1 MQDIASISEGT
12 ASLSNV
18 LHLDYRGVVCIGLP
32 LVHASLLVQC
42 SNLSVN
48 AIDHWVGD
56 RVSAQG
62 EPEIIRRTHQY
73 ILQLRRNLV
82 VNLIQ
87 TEVQVLELRASHQEP
102 VCRFVTI
109 WVASHLAFD
118 CVEDGNGLFWLFLLL
133 QLFVFL
139 DDSVTLFQLGLIS
152 LNLVS
157 REGNS
162 AEAFQD
168 GQQIIRC

>member
-1 MQDIASISEGT
+1 MQ
-12 ASLSNV
+12 
-18 LHLDYRGVVCIGLP
+18 R
-32 LVHASLLVQC
+32 

-48 AIDHWVGD
+48 AIDDWVGD

-62 EPEIIRRTHQY
+62 EPEIVRRTHQY

-102 VCRFVTI
+102 VCRFVTVR
-109 WVASHLAFD
+109 VASHLAFD
-118 CVEDGNGLFWLFLLL
+118 CVEDGNGLLWLFLLL

-139 DDSVTLFQLGLIS
+139 DDSVTLFQLSLIS
-152 LNLVS
+152 LNLVR
-157 REGNS
+157 REGYS

-168 GQQIIRC
+168 GQQILRC